1 MSDQLTLAADTR
13 TEFGKGA
20 SRRVRAA
27 GLIPAVLYGHGMAPT
42 HIVLPS
48 RATGLALKHKNALL
62 TITLGEATHMA
73 IVKDVQRDPVRQI
86 IEHIDLLV
94 VQKGEKLSVHVPI
107 HLLGESISGT
117 IHLLEVAAL
126 HVEAE
131 ATHLPEFVE
140 VSIQGLVDGD
150 RIHARDI
157 ALPEN
162 VELLT
167 PPDALVVSI
176 TIPTRMVEAPP
187 TVETEAP
194 VAASEESEAV
204 APAAG
209 E

>member
-1 MSDQLTLAADTR
+1 M
-13 TEFGKGA
+13 
-20 SRRVRAA
+20 
-27 GLIPAVLYGHGMAPT
+27 IPAVLYGHGMNPV
-42 HIVLPS
+42 HIQLPS
-48 RATGLALKHKNALL
+48 RPTGLALKHQNALL
-62 TITLGEATHMA
+62 SIVLGATTHMA

-94 VQKGEKLSVHVPI
+94 VQKGEKLSVDVPI

-126 HVEAE
+126 HVSAE

-150 RIHARDI
+150 RIHASDI
-157 ALPEN
+157 PLPAN

-176 TIPTRMVEAPP
+176 TIPTRMVEAPA
-187 TVETEAP
+187 TVESEAP
-194 VAASEESEAV
+194 VVAAESAAAA
-204 APAAG
+204 APAG
-209 E
+209 TE